1 MYYNRA
7 KPIAVFLNEV
17 HAQMYAKYITGTQ
30 VENVETMKDNAAQLQ
45 TFLQYI
51 KKEVR
56 KPPDERDLGLVSLL
70 QDASLKGN
78 QLKTLFGHGY
88 SQTMATDP
96 FEEELAGVIAA
107 VTNAVSISEEDL
119 GREAFIVGG
128 DLASIANNMLD
139 NASSKILG
147 ELSTG
152 TSQKVQQRG
161 SSPYTTVTARQG
173 KIDVQGVNV
182 EVNANANPYL
192 IKMYELLKDATFSAK
207 NYRGEYF
214 NKSLM
219 KSVPGSATLHLGSS
233 NAYKA
238 YYGVLSD
245 LGASDSDIK
254 NSFPR
259 AYNSWKRYNTPEVG
273 RYIYGIRQVYELIG
287 AGLVYEGG
295 KSLGNVKYL
304 VYNEPDSDMIYV
316 RSTAE
321 IIQSFLQ
328 EGENPDNPFSRSV
341 QLSKNFFHQ

>member
-7 KPIAVFLNEV
+7 KPIAAFLKDV

-30 VENVETMKDNAAQLQ
+30 VENVGTMKDNAAQLQ

-51 KKEVR
+51 KREVR
-56 KPPDERDLGLVSLL
+56 KPPETRDLGLVSLL
-70 QDASLKGN
+70 KDVPLGKN
-78 QLKTLFGHGY
+78 QLSTIFRHGY
-88 SQTMATDP
+88 SQSMAVDP
-96 FEEELAGVIAA
+96 FEEELAGVLAA
-107 VTNAVSISEEDL
+107 VTNAVSIDNEDL
-119 GREAFIVGG
+119 GRENFVVGS
-128 DLASIANNMLD
+128 DLATIANNMLD
-139 NASSKILG
+139 AASGKILG
-147 ELSTG
+147 KLSAG
-152 TSQKVQQRG
+152 TTQQVQQRG
-161 SSPYTTVTARQG
+161 SSPYTTVAARQG
-173 KIDVQGVNV
+173 KIDVQGITV
-182 EVNANANPYL
+182 EVSADANPYL
-192 IKMYELLKDATFSAK
+192 VKMYDLLKDATFSAK

-214 NKSLM
+214 NKSTM
-219 KSVPGSATLHLGSS
+219 KTMPGSATLHLGNSS
-233 NAYKA
+233 AYKA
-238 YYGVLSD
+238 YYGVLND
-245 LGASDSDIK
+245 LGASDADIK

-341 QLSKNFFHQ
+341 QLAKNFFHQ

>member
-7 KPIAVFLNEV
+7 KPIAAFLKDV

-30 VENVETMKDNAAQLQ
+30 VENVGTMKDNAAQLQ

-56 KPPDERDLGLVSLL
+56 KSPEERDLGLVSLL

-78 QLKTLFGHGY
+78 QLKTLFGHQY
-88 SQTMATDP
+88 RRNKAIDP
-96 FEEELAGVIAA
+96 FEEELAGVVAA

-128 DLASIANNMLD
+128 DLASITNSMLD
-139 NASSKILG
+139 NASNKILG
-147 ELSTG
+147 KLSTG

-161 SSPYTTVTARQG
+161 SRPYTTVTARQG
-173 KIDVQGVNV
+173 KIDVRGVNV
-182 EVNANANPYL
+182 EVKANANPYF

-207 NYRGEYF
+207 NYRSDYF
-214 NKSLM
+214 NKTLK
-219 KSVPGSATLHLGSS
+219 KSMPGSATLHLGNS

-245 LGASDSDIK
+245 LGIPDSDIK

-287 AGLVYEGG
+287 AGLVYKGG

-304 VYNEPDSDMIYV
+304 IYNEPNSDMIYV

-328 EGENPDNPFSRSV
+328 EGENPSNPFSRSV